1 MAVVS
6 CDDPKFG
13 ARLIP
18 VDEALQRLS
27 EQVKPVTETEWVSVS
42 DSLLRVLAEPV
53 FSTINVPPLANSSM
67 DGYALRAA
75 DLIAEPT
82 KPFRVS
88 QRIPAG
94 SVGESLEVGTVARI
108 FTGAPL
114 PDGADA
120 VVMQE
125 VCTVHEADSE
135 VSITISD
142 TVKVGENV
150 RDAGE
155 DIRENDEI
163 LSVGHRLA
171 PQDLGLLASVGITK
185 VKIFKKLRVAV
196 FFTGDELREPGEP
209 LGIGQIYN
217 SNRFTLVAM
226 LQRMGCEVIN
236 LGIVTDTLEGTI
248 EALSQAASQADLVM
262 TSGGVSVGEEDH
274 VKAAVESLGQLDLW
288 SISIK
293 PGKPL
298 AFGQINSAG
307 RSVPFL
313 GMPGNPVSVFATT
326 CILGRPFIQ
335 AMQGMPFKCIQ
346 GFKVPAAFD
355 LHYTVRRQEY
365 LRVRLQY
372 DDIGGLALQSFPN
385 QSSGVLT
392 SASWG
397 DGFAIAREG
406 SAVKKGDLLEY
417 LPFSFFDL

>member
-1 MAVVS
+1 MAVIS

-27 EQVKPVTETEWVSVS
+27 EQVESPAETEWVAVA
-42 DSLLRVLAEPV
+42 DSLLRVLAAPV
-53 FSTINVPPLANSSM
+53 CSSINVPPLANSAM

-75 DLIAEPT
+75 DLVAGSD

-94 SVGESLEVGTVARI
+94 SVGEYLEAGTVARI

-120 VVMQE
+120 VAMQE
-125 VCTVHEADSE
+125 VCTVHESGSGGA
-135 VSITISD
+135 ITINNA
-142 TVKVGENV
+142 VKVGENV

-155 DIRENDEI
+155 DIQEGDQI
-163 LSVGHRLA
+163 LAAGHRLA
-171 PQDLGLLASVGITK
+171 PQDLGLLASVGVTRVK
-185 VKIFKKLRVAV
+185 VFKRLRVAV
-196 FFTGDELREPGEP
+196 FFTGDELCEPGEP
-209 LGIGQIYN
+209 LATGQIYN

-226 LQRMGCEVIN
+226 LQRLGCEVIN
-236 LGIVTDTLEGTI
+236 LGIVADTLGGTI

-298 AFGQINSAG
+298 AFGQIKIKG

-335 AMQGMPFKCIQ
+335 AMQGMPFQPVQ
-346 GFKVPAAFD
+346 GFKLPAAFD
-355 LHYTVRRQEY
+355 LNYTVRRQEY
-365 LRVRLQY
+365 LRVKLRQ
-372 DDIGGLALQSFPN
+372 DAVEGLSLQSFPN

-406 SAVKKGDLLEY
+406 VSVKKGDLLEY

>member
-1 MAVVS
+1 MAEVS

-27 EQVKPVTETEWVSVS
+27 EQVKPVTEVEWVAVS
-42 DSLLRVLAEPV
+42 DGLLRVLAEPV
-53 FSTINVPPLANSSM
+53 FSSISVPPLANSAM
-67 DGYALRAA
+67 DGYALSVG
-75 DLIAEPT
+75 DLAAEPT
-82 KPFRVS
+82 KRFRVS

-94 SVGESLEVGTVARI
+94 SVGTTLQSGTVARI

-114 PDGADA
+114 PQGADA

-125 VCTVHEADSE
+125 VCTVHELGAE
-135 VSITISD
+135 TTITMSD
-142 TVKVGENV
+142 VVKLGENV

-155 DIRENDEI
+155 DIAEGDEI
-163 LSVGHRLA
+163 LVTGHRLC
-171 PQDLGLLASVGITK
+171 PQDLGLLASVGITQVRVYK
-185 VKIFKKLRVAV
+185 RLRVGV
-196 FFTGDELREPGEP
+196 FFTGDELREPGEA
-209 LGIGQIYN
+209 LAAGQIYN

-226 LQRMGCEVIN
+226 LQRLGCDVVS
-236 LGIVTDTLEGTI
+236 LGIITDTLEGTI
-248 EALSQAASQADLVM
+248 DALSQAASQADLVM

-274 VKAAVESLGQLDLW
+274 VKAAVEMLGQLDLW

-298 AFGQINSAG
+298 AFGQINSQG

-335 AMQGMPFKCIQ
+335 AMQGMPFKSVQ
-346 GFKVPAAFD
+346 GFKIPAAFE
-355 LHYTVRRQEY
+355 LNYVVRRQEY
-365 LRVRLQY
+365 LRVRLEH
-372 DDIGGLALQSFPN
+372 DAEGGLILQSFPN

-397 DGFAIAREG
+397 DGFAIACEG
-406 SAVKKGDLLEY
+406 HSVKKGDLLEY